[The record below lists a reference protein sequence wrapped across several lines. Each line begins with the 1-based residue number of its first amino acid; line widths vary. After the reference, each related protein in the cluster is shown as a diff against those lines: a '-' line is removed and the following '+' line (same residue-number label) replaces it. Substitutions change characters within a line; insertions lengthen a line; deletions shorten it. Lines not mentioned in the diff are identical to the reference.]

1 MGMNRQMRR
10 HEQRQKMREWV
21 RTGDAE
27 RVRILSQGGIT
38 PKDLEDAQKKGYE
51 EGYMYAATNFFK
63 QMYAAIAKSLWDAGN
78 DKDEIISFLVDVDDR
93 FSVIFDADEE
103 IDEIYDLIGIKLNVA
118 KQEMR
123 RIEVR

>member
-10 HEQRQKMREWV
+10 QEQRQKMREWV

-63 QMYAAIAKSLWDAGN
+63 QMYAAIAKSLWDSGN